1 MPSFQCCAHSTRQHS
16 SLTSSVSHSP
26 FTLSSTP
33 ITSHSQTAPLKY
45 VRPRPFSTPS
55 SSTTP
60 NPPLNPHRP
69 HILRPLI
76 HTARNLPNN
85 GRCGSSYIAGPL
97 REHPLDR
104 IPTSLRFHTARNLP
118 NNGRCGSSY
127 IAGPLREG
135 LLQDTLH
142 RITFAS
148 T

>member
-33 ITSHSQTAPLKY
+33 ITSHSQTAPLEH
-45 VRPRPFSTPS
+45 VQARPFSTLPT
-55 SSTTP
+55 STIP

-85 GRCGSSYIAGPL
+85 GRCGSACDTDPL
-97 REHPLDR
+97 REHHLDR
-104 IPTSLRFHTARNLP
+104 IPTSLRFHTAQNLP

-135 LLQDTLH
+135 LPQDTLH
-142 RITFAS
+142 IITFAS
-148 T
+148 A